1 MDENDLQ
8 EIAKDFLIEA
18 YELLNAF
25 DNDLIE
31 LEKGSADP
39 DLLARIFRGIH
50 TIKGTSGFLS
60 FDKLVS
66 ISHVGESLL
75 DLLRKGQLA
84 PSREITSALLALGDA
99 VRQILANIETE
110 GSEGDTDYSAL
121 LATLKRLQDP
131 SAEPAPQEAAP
142 PEPVAAPTP
151 EPEDEADDMA
161 SVPAHRQTLA
171 ALEEL
176 YRQSGQPVE
185 LAALAEARGLAEGTV
200 RNHLTKLKREGVA
213 EAHDDGTY
221 EPLTVEAPAAAT
233 PAPDVAPAVAEAPPA
248 APVAAPSAPAE
259 AAATAE
265 EAVATEEAATT
276 RKSTVV
282 DNTIRVDVE
291 LLDKLMNLVGEL
303 VLTRNQVLQHSGSTG
318 DGALAASVQHLNLIT
333 TELQEG
339 VMKTRMQPIG
349 NVWNKFPRVVRD
361 IAVTCQKK
369 ARVEMEGA
377 DTELDKTIIEAIK
390 DPLTHLVRN
399 AVDHGLEAPAKREAA
414 GKPAEGRLLLRA
426 FHEGGQVNI
435 EITDDGG
442 GIDPK
447 KIAAKGIER
456 GLITQSD
463 AARMSDREV
472 LGLIFAPGFSTAE
485 KVSNISGRGVGMD
498 VVKTNIEKIG
508 GTVDVHSKLG
518 EGTTFRIKIPLTL
531 AIIPALMV
539 RMRDERFA
547 IPQVN
552 LLELVRLE
560 GAQIEQEIETIY
572 NAPVYRLRGKL
583 LPLLHLSSEL
593 GLSETGEASREA
605 VYIVVLQ
612 ADDQN
617 FGLVVDEVIDT
628 EEVVVK
634 PLSKQLKYLSAYAG
648 ATIMGDGRVALILD
662 VLGLAQGAHVLSE
675 EAKAQARAAEK
686 AQQAAAD
693 LQRLLLIRAAT
704 DRRLAVP
711 LDSVSRLEEIPHQQ
725 VERAG
730 NRELVQ
736 YRGHLMPLVRLAGV
750 LGGGGGYGG
759 EEPELL
765 QVVVCG
771 QDGSAVGLVVD
782 EVMDIVEERVATEQQ
797 GAQGQGGIS
806 GVAVV
811 QNRITEL
818 LDVDALTGSA
828 GHGASGMYY

>member
-66 ISHVGESLL
+66 IAHVGESLL

-99 VRQILANIETE
+99 IRQILTHIETE
-110 GSEGDTDYSAL
+110 GNEGDTDYSAL

-131 SAEPAPQEAAP
+131 DAGPAPQEATP
-142 PEPVAAPTP
+142 SEPVAAPAP
-151 EPEDEADDMA
+151 APADDVA
-161 SVPAHRQTLA
+161 SLPAHRQTLA
-171 ALEEL
+171 ALEAL
-176 YRQSGQPVE
+176 YSQSGQPVE
-185 LAALAEARGLAEGTV
+185 LAPLAEARGLAEGTV

-399 AVDHGLEAPAKREAA
+399 SVDHGHRGAGDARRTA
-414 GKPAEGRLLLRA
+414 GK
-426 FHEGGQVNI
+426 
-435 EITDDGG
+435 DGG
-442 GIDPK
+442 GPSCSCGRTTR
-447 KIAAKGIER
+447 AARSTWRSPTTAPASTRRRSPAGQGHR
-456 GLITQSD
+456 ARAWSRSPTH
-463 AARMSDREV
+463 AARMSR
-472 LGLIFAPGFSTAE
+472 A
-485 KVSNISGRGVGMD
+485 RG
-498 VVKTNIEKIG
+498 
-508 GTVDVHSKLG
+508 
-518 EGTTFRIKIPLTL
+518 
-531 AIIPALMV
+531 
-539 RMRDERFA
+539 
-547 IPQVN
+547 
-552 LLELVRLE
+552 
-560 GAQIEQEIETIY
+560 
-572 NAPVYRLRGKL
+572 
-583 LPLLHLSSEL
+583 
-593 GLSETGEASREA
+593 
-605 VYIVVLQ
+605 
-612 ADDQN
+612 
-617 FGLVVDEVIDT
+617 
-628 EEVVVK
+628 
-634 PLSKQLKYLSAYAG
+634 AG
-648 ATIMGDGRVALILD
+648 A
-662 VLGLAQGAHVLSE
+662 
-675 EAKAQARAAEK
+675 
-686 AQQAAAD
+686 
-693 LQRLLLIRAAT
+693 
-704 DRRLAVP
+704 
-711 LDSVSRLEEIPHQQ
+711 
-725 VERAG
+725 
-730 NRELVQ
+730 
-736 YRGHLMPLVRLAGV
+736 
-750 LGGGGGYGG
+750 
-759 EEPELL
+759 
-765 QVVVCG
+765 
-771 QDGSAVGLVVD
+771 
-782 EVMDIVEERVATEQQ
+782 
-797 GAQGQGGIS
+797 
-806 GVAVV
+806 
-811 QNRITEL
+811 
-818 LDVDALTGSA
+818 
-828 GHGASGMYY
+828 